1 MKRNLKL
8 AIISCTIA
16 ASIIFPKLSWA
27 RSIEQE
33 IESTGVLK
41 VGVREDSP
49 LFGFGGE
56 KTGYCED
63 FAQELANTL
72 SQKLDKTIKVNLVKS
87 TTQNRWD
94 LVNRGT
100 VHFECGPNTM
110 ARERESKYGIK
121 FSEPFFVTATQIFVR
136 ADLVEETLRK
146 GTIGIIGDT
155 TNERD
160 IRQIYPKVQIK
171 DSFERRSHG
180 IADVQL
186 GEITGFASDGILLV
200 GTALALG
207 INPQKYTMVTPLINE
222 RPFCAAYGM
231 ILPGDEENSQWRN
244 TVNSL
249 ITNIEQGKPI
259 WDKWFND
266 ALPHI
271 EAVLNACQSSRRNNN
286 TEGVQESTPLE
297 RI

>member
-1 MKRNLKL
+1 MKIKLKL
-8 AIISCTIA
+8 AIISCTIT
-16 ASIIFPKLSWA
+16 ASILFPNLSWA

-33 IESTGVLK
+33 IQSTGVLK

-56 KTGYCED
+56 KTGYCAD
-63 FAQELANTL
+63 FAQELATNL
-72 SQKLDKTIKVNLVKS
+72 SQKLGKTIKVNLVKS

-94 LVNRGT
+94 LVNGGT

-110 ARERESKYGIK
+110 VRERERQYGIK
-121 FSEPFFVTATQIFVR
+121 FSEPFFVTATQIFLR
-136 ADLVEETLRK
+136 AGTIEETLTK
-146 GTIGIIGDT
+146 GTIGIIGGT

-160 IRQIYPKVQIK
+160 IRQIYPEVQIN

-180 IADVQL
+180 IVSVQL
-186 GEITGFASDGILLV
+186 GEITGFASDGILLA
-200 GTALALG
+200 GTASVLE
-207 INPQKYTMVTPLINE
+207 INPQKYTMVTPLKNNL
-222 RPFCAAYGM
+222 PFCAAYGM

-249 ITNIEQGKPI
+249 ISNSEQGKPI
-259 WDKWFND
+259 WDKWFQD
-266 ALPHI
+266 FLPHI
-271 EAVLNACQSSRRNNN
+271 GAVLNACQSNQQNN
-286 TEGVQESTPLE
+286 TEGVEESTHLD